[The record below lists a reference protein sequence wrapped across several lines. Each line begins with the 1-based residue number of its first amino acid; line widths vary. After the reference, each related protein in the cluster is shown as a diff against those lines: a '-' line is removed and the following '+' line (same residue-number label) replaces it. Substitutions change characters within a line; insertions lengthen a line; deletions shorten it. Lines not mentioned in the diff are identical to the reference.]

1 MPNPVLSGPWSSGD
15 IEAFLKQT
23 VIPIR
28 ISAISSK
35 GWPTIVSLWF
45 IFEDGCLKCAS
56 KETSRII
63 QLFENN
69 PRCGFE
75 VSGEE
80 PPYFGVRG
88 QGTVTL
94 DRNLGPKL
102 LPSLI
107 DRYVDQ
113 EKTSFRR
120 WLLLGKTEE
129 VGIIINPKRFMSW
142 DYRARMQS

>member
-1 MPNPVLSGPWSSGD
+1 MPNPALSGPWASEE

-23 VIPIR
+23 PIPIR
-28 ISAISSK
+28 ISAISPQ

-45 IFEDGCLKCAS
+45 IFERGRLKCAS
-56 KETSRII
+56 KKSSRII
-63 QLFENN
+63 QLFEHN

-75 VSGEE
+75 ISVEK

-94 DRNLGPKL
+94 DLNLGPKL
-102 LPSLI
+102 LPRLI

-113 EKTSFRR
+113 DKKSFRR
-120 WLLLGKTEE
+120 WLLLSKTEE
-129 VGIIINPKRFMSW
+129 IGIIINPKRFMSW

>member
-1 MPNPVLSGPWSSGD
+1 MPNPALSGPWASEE

-23 VIPIR
+23 PIPIR
-28 ISAISSK
+28 ISAISPQ
-35 GWPTIVSLWF
+35 GWPSIVSLWF
-45 IFEDGCLKCAS
+45 IFERGRLKCAS
-56 KETSRII
+56 KKTSRII
-63 QLFENN
+63 QLFEHN

-75 VSGEE
+75 ISVEN

-94 DRNLGPKL
+94 DLNLGPKL
-102 LPSLI
+102 LPRLI

-113 EKTSFRR
+113 DKKSFRR
-120 WLLLGKTEE
+120 WLLLSKTEE
-129 VGIIINPKRFMSW
+129 IGIIINPKRFMSW